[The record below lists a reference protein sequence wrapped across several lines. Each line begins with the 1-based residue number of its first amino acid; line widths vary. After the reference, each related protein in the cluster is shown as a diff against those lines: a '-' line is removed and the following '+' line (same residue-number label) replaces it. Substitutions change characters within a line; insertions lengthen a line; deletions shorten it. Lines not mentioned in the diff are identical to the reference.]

1 MLFWIF
7 HPGWTRGLLSTYP
20 TVTDHLMQAKEPE
33 WGLEEC
39 TPVICLQ
46 RGKHHRVGPWV
57 QETHSEQILNRA
69 LS

>member
-1 MLFWIF
+1 
-7 HPGWTRGLLSTYP
+7 
-20 TVTDHLMQAKEPE
+20 MQAKEPE